1 MPELIESLSGRP
13 PQVSLGCAG
22 VSQRGLVAVNSFPS
36 TGCSSSTHRRGVDAD
51 LQGYGRIGGQDA
63 VECGEEDGHRRCLV
77 ADTFELQCHLR
88 PHIWVVASTRR
99 DMQYGRLTVVQLVG

>member
-1 MPELIESLSGRP
+1 MRICR
-13 PQVSLGCAG
+13 AMG
-22 VSQRGLVAVNSFPS
+22 VSA
-36 TGCSSSTHRRGVDAD
+36 
-51 LQGYGRIGGQDA
+51 GRMLLN
-63 VECGEEDGHRRCLV
+63 VEKRMGHRRCLV